1 MSILDKIT
9 KPADLPVIATITG
22 DAGIGKTSMAAT
34 FPGTIFIRA
43 EDGLAAI
50 PSDSRPDALPVLTS
64 PDDLWEQV
72 TALIKE
78 EHKYQS
84 LVIDSVTQL
93 DQLFSQHIIE
103 SDPKKPRSINQ
114 ALGGY
119 GAGLQAL
126 GQMHARLRK
135 ACGMLRDLRGMH
147 VIFIAHSDT
156 VTIEPP
162 DQDPYT
168 RYDLRLNKRSISPYV
183 DNVDLVG
190 YIKLETFVNGDDDG
204 RKKASTS
211 GRRIMTAYTTATN
224 ISKNRYGITKDI
236 QVELGVNPLVDYI
249 PSLKQ

>member
-1 MSILDKIT
+1 MIG
-9 KPADLPVIATITG
+9 TITG
-22 DAGIGKTSMAAT
+22 DAGIGKTSTAAT
-34 FPGTIFIRA
+34 FPDAIFIRA

-50 PSDSRPDALPVLTS
+50 PHDKRPDALPVLTS
-64 PDDLWEQV
+64 PDDLWEQM
-72 TALIKE
+72 TALIQE
-78 EHKYQS
+78 EHQYKT
-84 LVIDSVTQL
+84 LVTDTVTQL
-93 DQLFSQHIIE
+93 DQLFCQHIID

-135 ACGMLRDLRGMH
+135 ACGMLRDMRGMH

-190 YIKLETFVNGDDDG
+190 YIKLETFVQGDDDS
-204 RKKASTS
+204 RKKAISS
-211 GRRIMTAYTTATN
+211 GRRIMTTYTTATN
-224 ISKNRYGITKDI
+224 ISKNRYGITEDI
-236 QVELGVNPLVDYI
+236 PVELGVNPLVDYI
-249 PSLKQ
+249 PSLQQ